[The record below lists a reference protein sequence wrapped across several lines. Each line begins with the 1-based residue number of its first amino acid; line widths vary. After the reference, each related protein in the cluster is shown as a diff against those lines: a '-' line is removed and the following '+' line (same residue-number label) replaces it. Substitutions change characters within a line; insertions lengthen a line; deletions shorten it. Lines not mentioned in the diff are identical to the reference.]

1 MCFFEGETGVG
12 DWPFTSNVWAALV
25 VATKRVATR
34 IAVQNAGRTIL
45 LFILG
50 SIGGPSRWVDTL
62 ALPRSFQMPKASAV
76 VGGLYPRHVTD
87 HLQQDTELRA
97 ANLCETYR
105 NPMKSMT
112 IRQETHPLP
121 AGTHLWRRPIPLV
134 AVILLALAI
143 HGPLL
148 LMELPAN
155 TSYDA
160 NLHIFFASHY
170 AHHWFDPWNPK
181 WFTGFSQTTYPP
193 LTHQWIAL
201 LSYIV
206 GLTEAFM
213 VVQLAAVVLL
223 AVGAYRFAQLWVDD
237 RAAGYAGVL
246 AVFSGSIAFL
256 VYSAGQLPT
265 TMSAALYFLAL
276 PYFYKWCLA
285 SNWRPLLK
293 GLALTLAAASAH
305 HVTLIFGSVLF
316 ALPVWWLAWYDV
328 RQQKRS
334 GTAVVGRGVLFVL
347 IAAVGIGVVLLP
359 YWISIIRHP
368 IEQMPIPHAS
378 RSNLLMNWAYGM
390 NYFVIPYGALIL
402 ALPFIVIKGASSPRL
417 RVLLLAFWLT
427 FLIALGGTTPVP
439 RWIFGRAFEI
449 LTYERFTLWATI
461 LALPIVGLLVE
472 QVIDRFSHRGAV
484 AVTGAAVAS
493 LALALG
499 WLTWSPFHTSSS
511 LNVDSVISFLN
522 RDGHDRYRYLTLGFG
537 NALSKVSTYADA
549 SSVDGEYNS
558 ARLLP
563 EMTRYGAAQ
572 LTSAKFFGAA
582 GMDSLRAMLQ
592 HGNHYGLKFIFVHDP
607 FYEPLLVFG
616 GWRQVESYD
625 TGAITV
631 WSKDDAPPARTIPSD
646 AMPAPWE
653 GWIWGILPIGSS
665 VLAIVFLLFLGE
677 SRRVHEVT
685 AIPQRKPAP
694 AFYHEVS

>member
-1 MCFFEGETGVG
+1 MAQMQKA
-12 DWPFTSNVWAALV
+12 PALLRQF
-25 VATKRVATR
+25 AGQQ
-34 IAVQNAGRTIL
+34 VQNTYQPCSGSENQSLRFIVVVCDFSRSSIL
-45 LFILG
+45 CDSMRERHETSTLPSET
-50 SIGGPSRWVDTL
+50 SIW
-62 ALPRSFQMPKASAV
+62 Q
-76 VGGLYPRHVTD
+76 
-87 HLQQDTELRA
+87 
-97 ANLCETYR
+97 
-105 NPMKSMT
+105 
-112 IRQETHPLP
+112 
-121 AGTHLWRRPIPLV
+121 RPIPV
-134 AVILLALAI
+134 AAIILLAIAI

-148 LMELPAN
+148 VMQLPAT

-170 AHHWFDPWNPK
+170 AHHWFNPWNEK

-213 VVQLAAVVLL
+213 LVQLAAVVLL
-223 AVGAYRFAQLWVDD
+223 AVGAFRFAQLWVDD
-237 RAAGYAGVL
+237 RAASYAGVL
-246 AVFSGSIAFL
+246 AVFAGSIAFL

-265 TMSAALYFLAL
+265 TMSAPLYFLAL
-276 PYFYKWCLA
+276 PYFYSWCLSA
-285 SNWRPLLK
+285 NWRSLLK
-293 GLALTLAAASAH
+293 GVALTLAAASAH

-316 ALPVWWLAWYDV
+316 ALPVLCLAWYDGK
-328 RQQKRS
+328 KRE
-334 GTAVVGRGVLFVL
+334 GEQRGGAIIGRGLVFGA
-347 IAAVGIGVVLLP
+347 ISAVGVGVVLLP
-359 YWISIIRHP
+359 YWIAIIRHP

-378 RSNLLMNWAYGM
+378 RSNFLMNWTYGM
-390 NYFVIPYGALIL
+390 NYFIVPYGALIL
-402 ALPFIVIKGASSPRL
+402 ALPFIVVKGASNPRL
-417 RVLLLAFWLT
+417 RILLLAFWAT

-449 LTYERFTLWATI
+449 LTYERFTLWATV

-472 QVIDRFSHRGAV
+472 QLVDWFPRWGAIGVSV
-484 AVTGAAVAS
+484 AAAAS

-499 WLTWSPFHTSSS
+499 WLSWTPFQTFSS
-511 LNVDSVISFLN
+511 LKVDSVVAFLN
-522 RDGHDRYRYLTLGFG
+522 RDGHDQYRYLTLGFG
-537 NALSKVSTYADA
+537 NALSKVGTYANA
-549 SSVDGEYNS
+549 NSVDGEYNS

-572 LTSAKFFGAA
+572 LTNAKFFGVA

-616 GWRQVESYD
+616 GWRQIESYD
-625 TGAITV
+625 SGSITV
-631 WSKDDAPPARTIPSD
+631 WSKDDAPPARLIPSD

-665 VLAIVFLLFLGE
+665 ILAILFVWLLAE
-677 SRRVHEVT
+677 PRRVQAGITAQREMPECIFISTDVGANANANARTSEV
-685 AIPQRKPAP
+685 R
-694 AFYHEVS
+694 S